1 MRRPKM
7 EKRLYRDYFNIDP
20 KYYAAVTADLIEQG
34 KVSWKSFFPHETFIK
49 LLETT
54 YRVLSG
60 AATRSIW
67 VEGAY
72 GTGKSHAALT
82 IKSLIDAT
90 DEEVESYFKEYK
102 LSRDL
107 CNKYISVKNT
117 GKIITIH
124 RIGSAGINTDFDL
137 IFAVQQSIMAAL
149 KEYGIE
155 NQGDASMRD
164 AFLEWVEKKANYN
177 YFSDLIS
184 EEKYAW
190 NFHGMQADEVMERL
204 KSGTNEQIERM
215 MREVMTVLKE
225 SGQYGLFKDTNDMA
239 NWIKSIIEENHITAI
254 LFVWDEFSEYFLT
267 HPIGLT
273 GFQNL
278 IQISESHPFYF
289 MIVAHESKNL
299 FADADTAKKITDRF
313 EHPVKIELPENM
325 AFHLMKQAMKETS
338 DELLKKKWAEYYND
352 LNEQLVSVR
361 DVIRTTAKKQ
371 SRLGEKTQISDK
383 ELQDIVPIHPYAA
396 LILKHIAT
404 LFNSNQRSMFDFI
417 ISNDMTEAKG
427 FKWFINEYGPMDEI
441 NLLTID
447 LLWDFFYG
455 KEQKGL
461 NDDVRGVLD
470 SYRMLQADKL
480 LPDEQ
485 RVMKTV
491 LLLQAIALRATGNE
505 LLIPNDQNIDLAF
518 AGTDWNKGK
527 AVAIANGLMEK
538 KILLKKLVG
547 GGKYEYCA
555 ANLGSSEDIQEYRE
569 EAIKETKTQNLI
581 DNGKL
586 IDAVLL
592 PPVIRNR
599 FVIKSTSY
607 DHLLSIIGEQ
617 KKGQHPER
625 FYVVVTFSVNEREAE
640 QIHQA
645 IMKNINMPD
654 NDLYFIETLTPM
666 GKDLYDQYIDNIAFS
681 KYNRNKDRNQATYYN
696 EQAETILKEWQDRIS
711 NGAFKLYDK
720 ENKSGRRIANLAE
733 LQDILQSINHKKYYY
748 GLEQYELND
757 TMYTIYNLREG
768 AECGIKEELSR
779 AFDNKKNKNKSFEKA
794 LEGAWKTE
802 HYWEKQE
809 KQSLTIVQ
817 IKKKVMEIVEQG
829 FHSEAGRVSVV
840 SILEELEK
848 EPFGFMPSA
857 LTSLVMGF
865 VLKEYAKPD
874 FFWSNGSASEVM
886 SFSKMAIMIANA
898 INFRNS
904 PDKKY
909 REEYIVTMS
918 QEMRNFL
925 NQTAAIFKIPS
936 DQCMSLE
943 NTRDQMRI
951 KMRELVFPIWSVK
964 NILKNEKLESPIGI
978 IEKIIDDYLGIAN
991 TANGNKATESSL
1003 AEEIGRIFMENPKAV
1018 SDMEKL
1024 MTNAYCRSG
1033 MLAYIEAYQEG
1044 ILPGLA
1050 AEIGDG
1056 GNYLEE
1062 IKKKFNANDANW
1074 VWNPSTADNKISD
1087 VILEYQ
1093 IILESNKSLQKCTS
1107 IRETVSAWNAK
1118 TNHIKLPC
1126 EVAAKLTGDL
1136 GLFLKQLCIMKQS
1149 DELLEQN
1156 KKKFHELLLNQRE
1169 SFDTFYKDQVFY
1181 FKQDANAFLNDL
1193 DEEEID
1199 RLYQGFPSG
1208 QFTKS
1213 KSDYYRFVQNEV
1225 NRFVQSQWKKK
1236 LKDLWHEKTKT
1247 KDPYRWSE
1255 KYRTP
1260 ILCMFDDSERSVARE
1275 MFRIIASSNPS
1286 ESDAKK
1292 AMDYLKRADF
1302 YERLE
1307 KEEERD
1313 DCFLR
1318 CIVGSYSVLL
1328 QDLTNIR
1335 EELTNKIYDQPYDWM
1350 DNRAVQNCLK
1360 GLADKQYKLNGCDRA
1375 MEIIN
1380 TMDTKVLREYLCARI
1395 MDDVDFGMQIL
1406 KGGQGDSEYGL

>member
-1 MRRPKM
+1 M
-7 EKRLYRDYFNIDP
+7 ERRLYRDYFNIDP

-34 KVSWKSFFPHETFIK
+34 KVSWKSFFPHETFVK

-60 AATRSIW
+60 TATRSIW

-82 IKSLIDAT
+82 VKSLIDAA
-90 DEEVESYFKEYK
+90 DEEVEDYFREYK

-107 CNKYISVKNT
+107 CNKYISVKNS

-124 RIGSAGINTDFDL
+124 RIGSSGINTDLDL
-137 IFAVQQSIMAAL
+137 ILAVQQSIMAAL
-149 KEYGIE
+149 KKYGIE
-155 NQGDASMRD
+155 NQGEASMRD
-164 AFLEWVEKKANYN
+164 AFLEWVEKRANYN
-177 YFSDLIS
+177 YFNDLIS

-190 NFHGMQADEVMERL
+190 DFNGMRVDEVIECL

-215 MREVMTVLKE
+215 MRKVMMVLKE
-225 SGQYGLFKDTNDMA
+225 FGQYGLLKDTNDMA
-239 NWIKSIIEENHITAI
+239 NWIKSIIEENNITAI

-273 GFQNL
+273 GFQNF
-278 IQISESHPFYF
+278 IHISESHPFYF
-289 MIVAHESKNL
+289 MIVAHESRNL
-299 FADADTAKKITDRF
+299 FADADTAKKILDRF
-313 EHPVKIELPENM
+313 ERPVKIDLPENM

-338 DELLKKKWAEYYND
+338 DELLKEQWVGYYND
-352 LNEQLVSVR
+352 LNEQLIDVR
-361 DVIRTTAKKQ
+361 NVIRTTEKKQ
-371 SRLGEKTQISDK
+371 SRLGEKAQISDK

-427 FKWFINEYGPMDEI
+427 FKWFINKYGPMDEL

-447 LLWDFFYG
+447 LLWEFFYG

-470 SYRMLQADKL
+470 SYRTLRADKL
-480 LPDEQ
+480 LPEEQ

-518 AGTDWNKGK
+518 AGTNWSKGK
-527 AVAIANGLMEK
+527 AVAIANGLIEK

-555 ANLGSSEDIQEYRE
+555 ANLGSSEDIQKYRE
-569 EAIKETKTQNLI
+569 EAIKETNTQNLI

-586 IDAVLL
+586 MDAVSL
-592 PPVIRNR
+592 PPVIQNR
-599 FVIKSTSY
+599 FVMKSTSY
-607 DHLLSIIGEQ
+607 DNLLSIIGEQ
-617 KKGQHPER
+617 KKGRHPER
-625 FYVVVTFSVNEREAE
+625 FYVVVTFSINEREAD

-645 IMKNINMPD
+645 IMKNVNMPD

-666 GKDLYDQYIDNIAFS
+666 GRDLYDQYIDNIAFS
-681 KYNRNKDRNQATYYN
+681 KYNRNKDRDQATYYN
-696 EQAETILKEWQDRIS
+696 GQAETILKEWKDRIS
-711 NGAFKLYDK
+711 NGAFKLYDND
-720 ENKSGRRIANLAE
+720 NKSGQRMANLAE
-733 LQDILQSINHKKYYY
+733 LQDTLQSINHRKYYY

-757 TMYTIYNLREG
+757 TMYMVYNLREG

-802 HYWEKQE
+802 RYWEKQE
-809 KQSLTIVQ
+809 KQSLTIVH
-817 IKKKVMEIVEQG
+817 IKKKVIEIVEQG
-829 FHSEAGRVSVV
+829 FYSESGRVSVV

-874 FFWSNGSASEVM
+874 FFWSNGSTSEVM
-886 SFSKMAIMIANA
+886 SVSKMGIMIANA
-898 INFRNS
+898 INFCNN
-904 PDKKY
+904 PDRKY

-925 NQTAAIFKIPS
+925 IQTATIFKIPS
-936 DQCMSLE
+936 DQSTSLE

-964 NILKNEKLESPIGI
+964 CILTNEKLESSIDI

-991 TANGNKATESSL
+991 TANGNKSTESSL
-1003 AEEIGRIFMENPKAV
+1003 AEEIGRIFMENSKAV
-1018 SDMEKL
+1018 PDMEKL
-1024 MTNAYCRSG
+1024 MTNVHCRRG
-1033 MLAYIEAYQEG
+1033 MLAYIGAYQEG

-1074 VWNPSTADNKISD
+1074 VWNPSTADSKISD

-1093 IILESNKSLQKCTS
+1093 IILESNKSLPRCRS

-1118 TNHIKLPC
+1118 TNQIKLPC

-1136 GLFLKQLCIMKQS
+1136 GAFLKQLCIMKQS
-1149 DELLEQN
+1149 NELLEQN
-1156 KKKFHELLLNQRE
+1156 KQKFYELLLNQRE
-1169 SFDTFYKDQVFY
+1169 SFDAFYKDQVFY
-1181 FKQDANAFLNDL
+1181 FKQDASAFLNDL

-1199 RLYQGFPSG
+1199 QLYQGFSSG

-1213 KSDYYRFVQNEV
+1213 KSEYYKFVQNEV
-1225 NRFVQSQWKKK
+1225 NRFAQSQWKKK
-1236 LKDLWHEKTKT
+1236 LKDLWNEKTKT
-1247 KDPYRWSE
+1247 KDPYDWSE
-1255 KYRTP
+1255 KYGTP
-1260 ILCMFDDSERSVARE
+1260 ILCMFDDSERSVAKD

-1286 ESDAKK
+1286 EADAKK
-1292 AMDYLKRADF
+1292 AINYLNHVDY
-1302 YERLE
+1302 YERLDNA
-1307 KEEERD
+1307 KERD
-1313 DCFLR
+1313 NCFLR
-1318 CIVGSYSVLL
+1318 YIVGDYSVLL
-1328 QDLTNIR
+1328 QDLADIR
-1335 EELTNKIYDQPYDWM
+1335 EELTNKIYDRTYDWM
-1350 DNRAVQNCLK
+1350 DNRAVQNCLRS
-1360 GLADKQYKLNGCDRA
+1360 LADKQYKLNGCDRA

-1380 TMDTKVLREYLCARI
+1380 AMDTEALRGYLRTRI
-1395 MDDVDFGMQIL
+1395 TDDVDFGMQIL
-1406 KGGQGDSEYGL
+1406 KGVQGDKEYGL